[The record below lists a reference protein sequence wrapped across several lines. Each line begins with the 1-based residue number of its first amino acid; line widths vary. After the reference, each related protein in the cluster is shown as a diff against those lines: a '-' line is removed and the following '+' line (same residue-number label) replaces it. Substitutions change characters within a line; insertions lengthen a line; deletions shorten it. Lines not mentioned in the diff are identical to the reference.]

1 VRSHEDATRSEF
13 NEWARAGRAESMERG
28 HSPVGELALALLDWP
43 EDGSALDLGCGS
55 GWAARRMA
63 RMMPLGSA
71 VGMDVA
77 DEMIRLAGGAKEG
90 NERVKYLV
98 ASAERL
104 PFRPGSF
111 THVFSMESL
120 YYYSSPE
127 GAIKEVRRALRPGGV
142 FCVVVDLFAEN
153 EPTSYWVSR
162 LRVPVKFWRTQ
173 QYVEAFEAAGF
184 VNVNTAN
191 LKDTRPMTDE
201 YSSDWFR
208 SFEEYKRYREIGSL
222 VITGNA

>member
-1 VRSHEDATRSEF
+1 
-13 NEWARAGRAESMERG
+13 MERG
-28 HSPVGELALALLDWP
+28 HLRVGELALALLEWP
-43 EDGSALDLGCGS
+43 EDGLALDLGCGS

-63 RMMPLGSA
+63 RMMPLGYV

-90 NERVKYLV
+90 NERVRYLV

-120 YYYSSPE
+120 YYYGSPE
-127 GAIKEVRRALRPGGV
+127 GAIKEVRTALRPGGV
-142 FCVVVDLFAEN
+142 FCAVVDLFAEN

-173 QYVEAFEAAGF
+173 QYVEVFEAAGF
-184 VNVNTAN
+184 INVNTAT
-191 LKDTRPMTDE
+191 LKDTRPMTEE

-222 VITGNA
+222 VITGIA